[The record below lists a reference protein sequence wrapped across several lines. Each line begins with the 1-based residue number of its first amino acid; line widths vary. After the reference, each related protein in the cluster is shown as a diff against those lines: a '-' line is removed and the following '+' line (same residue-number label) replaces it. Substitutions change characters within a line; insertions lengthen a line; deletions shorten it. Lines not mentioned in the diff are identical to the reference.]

1 MTETRLFYDYVITAF
16 GILLLLIGIVMLA
29 LKFRAKK
36 AISPAELV
44 LLDVEELPAEDLPKA
59 KELPSA
65 KEPSETKELPAA
77 KETSG
82 AKELPA
88 GEDKPALEEGDKIL
102 KLKG

>member
-1 MTETRLFYDYVITAF
+1 
-16 GILLLLIGIVMLA
+16 MLA

-65 KEPSETKELPAA
+65 KEPSETKELPA
-77 KETSG
+77 
-82 AKELPA
+82 